1 MRIKSKTVLLRMEP
15 DLHQE
20 LDLIAAKKYG
30 DNLSMAIRGLLRE
43 ALKNPEL
50 HEQRRFG
57 KESQ

>member
-1 MRIKSKTVLLRMEP
+1 MEP

-20 LDLIAAKKYG
+20 LDLVAAKKYG

-57 KESQ
+57 KEST